1 MASKTLPP
9 PGQLSLF
16 DTGKYERVRSH
27 YDIADGYEEDE
38 SWPPKPVSES
48 IEELVSESNEELVSE
63 SNEELVSESNWPPDP
78 IDDSLTNDSLTT
90 PQPCGAVN
98 KYHAGGSAR
107 GGGEYWRFSYR
118 VGKRVRHVH
127 IPGGCA
133 TSAIALLRAGEV
145 REAIAAGSSAA
156 EVLELIGSWTKKN
169 R

>member
-16 DTGKYERVRSH
+16 DIGKYEQVLQH
-27 YDIADGYEEDE
+27 YDIEDGYEEDE
-38 SWPPKPVSES
+38 SWPPKLVSES
-48 IEELVSESNEELVSE
+48 IEEF
-63 SNEELVSESNWPPDP
+63 VSESNWPPDP

-90 PQPCGAVN
+90 AQPCGVVN

-118 VGKRVRHVH
+118 VGKRVKHVH
-127 IPGGCA
+127 IPGGHSMSLMA
-133 TSAIALLRAGEV
+133 SNRADEV
-145 REAIAAGSSAA
+145 RDAIAAGSSTA
-156 EVLELIGSWTKKN
+156 EVLKLIGSWTKKN